1 MALFNITHERYYNN
15 SASFT
20 GDGSTRIFEILESQ
34 LKPRPTEKATLDV
47 YVDGKEINV
56 ANYTYNDTS
65 TSPPTPFKIVF
76 TGNTNNT
83 DVLESNGA
91 PKNGLS
97 IVAIQ
102 INAEDKLGNYQF
114 ITLKD
119 IINNFMISYVGEEKI
134 IPKVKRS
141 NVLFFAQRA
150 IQELSYDTFKSEKSQ
165 EIEVPTDL
173 QMKLPHDYV
182 NYVKLSW
189 CDDGGIERT
198 LYPAIKTSN
207 PTPLLQ
213 DDLYNYLF
221 DSEGNLLTATPSET
235 WKKFEKQDFSEE
247 AKNDFYTETNNTFQ
261 VLHGQR
267 FGSSPEHMNSNGLFF
282 IDNVRGKIFFSSHVS
297 GRIVTLKYISDGV
310 ATAEEKLVHKFAE
323 EAMDKSIAHAILA
336 TRQNTPD
343 YLVARFKRERFAATR
358 QAKLRLSNLKAEE
371 LTQTL
376 RAKSKWIKH

>member
-102 INAEDKLGNYQF
+102 INAEDKLGSYQF

-119 IINNFMISYVGEEKI
+119 IINNFMVSYVGEEKI

-189 CDDGGIERT
+189 VDGSGAERT

-221 DSEGNLLTATPSET
+221 DSQGNLLTATPSET
-235 WKKFEKQDFSEE
+235 WKTFQKQNFQEE
-247 AKNDFYTETNNTFQ
+247 TKNDLFTDKDNAFQ
-261 VLHGQR
+261 LLHGQR
-267 FGSSPEHMNSNGLFF
+267 FGSAPEYMNSNGLFF

-297 GRIVTLKYISDGV
+297 GKVITLKYISDGV
-310 ATAEEKLVHKFAE
+310 ATEEEKLVHKFAE
-323 EAMDKSIAHAILA
+323 EAMYKSIAHAILA
-336 TRQNTPD
+336 TRQNTPE

>member
-1 MALFNITHERYYNN
+1 
-15 SASFT
+15 
-20 GDGSTRIFEILESQ
+20 
-34 LKPRPTEKATLDV
+34 
-47 YVDGKEINV
+47 
-56 ANYTYNDTS
+56 
-65 TSPPTPFKIVF
+65 
-76 TGNTNNT
+76 
-83 DVLESNGA
+83 
-91 PKNGLS
+91 
-97 IVAIQ
+97 
-102 INAEDKLGNYQF
+102 
-114 ITLKD
+114 
-119 IINNFMISYVGEEKI
+119 
-134 IPKVKRS
+134 
-141 NVLFFAQRA
+141 
-150 IQELSYDTFKSEKSQ
+150 
-165 EIEVPTDL
+165 
-173 QMKLPHDYV
+173 MKLPHDYV

-189 CDDGGIERT
+189 CDDGGIERI

-310 ATAEEKLVHKFAE
+310 ATEEEKLVHKFAE
-323 EAMDKSIAHAILA
+323 EAMYKSIAHAILA
-336 TRQNTPD
+336 TRQNTPE

-358 QAKLRLSNLKAEE
+358 QAKLRLSNLKVEE
-371 LTQTL
+371 LSQTL